1 MLKAIAITLTC
12 LFISMSVMCLKPR
25 LRTVKNIKMVSTQAP
40 LKSIALTAL
49 DTQKSQDLIISSIS
63 DENFEDMVINQRG
76 LKLVLFNAPTAFP
89 GKLMKKVI
97 QESMRSSPLL
107 DSNSV
112 LEINTDFNQESALKY
127 GVRSIP
133 SLILFKDGKVM
144 ADIIGVVGQ
153 DVLISVLEKQ

>member
-1 MLKAIAITLTC
+1 
-12 LFISMSVMCLKPR
+12 
-25 LRTVKNIKMVSTQAP
+25 MVSTQAP